1 MFTQDDNQL
10 TANSATQDVAQDTT
24 ESTTQEVARE
34 KPAQDDYVSSY
45 QPPAQQA
52 QETQQD
58 SVGPDQPV
66 ESVQSS
72 STTQSIQADE
82 ESFVPPQESLVE
94 STQPVSPVQPPQ
106 DSSQMSASDGSNDN
120 ADLISD
126 KLEELEKL
134 VESFEKENDQVHNN
148 QTQSQK
154 TLSKVEIASN
164 VKHQLNQEDTMGNPQ
179 DNTQNTQDGGANEV
193 FDKETT
199 SYQADQ
205 QSTPPSTTQ
214 QPQQIESE
222 TLADQNIF
230 FLLGAQDGS
239 TQEQEQFLDELQQV
253 IWEDLLK
260 SDLDLLITSQEKEK
274 VDQILQDSN
283 LDEIAKQEQILE
295 YLDGLIPDLEEI
307 MLEKALKLKQEL
319 VQERVA
325 SLRETLAQDQEKM
338 AKLDEVDQLLA
349 QDKWYSAGV
358 LLNQIS

>member
-1 MFTQDDNQL
+1 MRNNLFLSIVKFFSLNNNQGYG
-10 TANSATQDVAQDTT
+10 N
-24 ESTTQEVARE
+24 E
-34 KPAQDDYVSSY
+34 
-45 QPPAQQA
+45 
-52 QETQQD
+52 
-58 SVGPDQPV
+58 G
-66 ESVQSS
+66 
-72 STTQSIQADE
+72 
-82 ESFVPPQESLVE
+82 
-94 STQPVSPVQPPQ
+94 
-106 DSSQMSASDGSNDN
+106 
-120 ADLISD
+120 
-126 KLEELEKL
+126 
-134 VESFEKENDQVHNN
+134 EKENDQVHNN